1 MEQFH
6 SKRSEQLL
14 ERVKHLEPVT
24 SSDEED
30 YSDEVC
36 ISLFVYS
43 ATRVYL
49 IPIFPQEKSN
59 LGLLLTRMK
68 FGTADLFTVSYKIR

>member
-43 ATRVYL
+43 ASRLYL
-49 IPIFPQEKSN
+49 IPIFP
-59 LGLLLTRMK
+59 TRK
-68 FGTADLFTVSYKIR
+68 KQPGTVTNPFGTADLFTVSYKIT